1 MQAHAPRQGAVRDG
15 ARIVQAHTARARE
28 AYGGAA
34 SIGLVSDAGVHAHE
48 AASSVDPRLGAVDEN
63 VGDGWVVEE
72 PREGRVHAPLA
83 CTQDL

>member
-34 SIGLVSDAGVHAHE
+34 CIGLVSDAGVHAHE